1 MARRPKHI
9 SIDVVGDS
17 THPDYK
23 KHSAFLIEDLLRKHP
38 RGPDCKLTRADYR
51 DPDWH
56 PHPSLEGHGDQSA
69 NCGYS
74 DLLIYRWLCTM
85 NNDGSEWDWK
95 TAVRAHYGWNLGKAS
110 VTRRSRRLAARTEG
124 AYRRVVRAGRPGL
137 YEVSF
142 GHGYRR
148 NGNISV
154 YAENCEMAKM
164 SAKINFGAAYP
175 HITDDEIYV
184 SFTREGCPSELM
196 GMNMDAT
203 RKLETTMQQHK
214 ENIEKLQKEIELCEL
229 RKMMIQTYS
238 IAAVAE

>member
-38 RGPDCKLTRADYR
+38 RGPDCKLTREDYR
-51 DPDWH
+51 DQAWIQH
-56 PHPSLEGHGDQSA
+56 PVLFGDGDDRS

-95 TAVRAHYGWNLGKAS
+95 SQIREHYGWNLGKAS

-124 AYRRVVRAGRPGL
+124 AYRRIMRAGRPGL

-148 NGNISV
+148 SGNVKV
-154 YAENCEMAKM
+154 YAENSEMAKM
-164 SAKINFGAAYP
+164 AAKINFGAAYP
-175 HITDDEIYV
+175 NVDDEDIYV
-184 SFTREGCPSELM
+184 SFEREGCPSELM
-196 GMNMDAT
+196 GMNADTVRRMEM
-203 RKLETTMQQHK
+203 KMQQHQ
-214 ENIEKLQKEIELCEL
+214 ENIEKLQKEIELLEL